1 MCDPRKFNL
10 VYSYFHVVKTMCI
23 ASYFTCDVRMM
34 NAHLISPWT
43 FSKKPCVAIV
53 SKIKAQAGKSIK
65 ISQTKAYIC
74 KVNFGIFVFPFL
86 ISLILISLI
95 NKLTLSEY
103 AGQCPSKKSFSSS

>member
-1 MCDPRKFNL
+1 
-10 VYSYFHVVKTMCI
+10 
-23 ASYFTCDVRMM
+23 MM
-34 NAHLISPWT
+34 NTHLISPWT

-86 ISLILISLI
+86 ISLI